1 MENQKV
7 AVVTGGATGIGKE
20 ITGKLAEDGFF
31 VIVADLNA
39 AETKKIAEDLTDM
52 GYLAEAMPMDISAP
66 GAVRTAFLRIEDQ
79 FGRCDVL
86 VNNAGIAKT
95 YPFLAYPLENWRLT
109 MDVNLTGPLLMAQ
122 KAAELMIRH
131 RWGRIINMASA
142 AGVRAG
148 VGRTAY
154 GTSKAALIGLTRQ
167 MAIELAPFGI
177 TANSLAPGPIETP
190 LVAQLHSAET
200 RETYTRMVPMHRY
213 GTPMEVASVV
223 SFLASDSASYV
234 TGTMIPVDGG
244 FIAAGLLDI

>member
-20 ITGKLAEDGFF
+20 ITGKLAEDGLF

-39 AETKKIAEDLTDM
+39 AETKKIAGDLTDM